1 MLYNS
6 FVAYP
11 IEIVRFTVNRAEF
24 YTGEPVEPSDL
35 WFRDAFIDQIWEKL
49 RRQHVLI
56 SAPRRTGKTSVMN
69 HLANKPRDEFLVVYQ
84 NVQDLSHPAQ
94 LFQTIL
100 ENFYEQNQELTK
112 QLAHSGFGILRIAFE
127 CLRKNVDSV
136 SGGGFK
142 IALRNSDPEWDKNWK
157 QHGESLLAAIR
168 KSQRPV
174 LLIID
179 ELPDLILE
187 MRDRDETLVRD
198 FLAWFR
204 VQRQHPTPAQDS
216 VRWLIGGSVNL
227 ASTLDELGEVAAI
240 NDIAIE
246 HLPVL
251 TNDQVIEFVER
262 MLEGREVPFEKDVP
276 AMVSKRLGRPIP
288 LFLQLATQDIF
299 RSWRLNTRTIT
310 SKDVNSIFDA
320 MISSQA
326 AQDKLQHY
334 HSRIKLHYKEP
345 KRSAAYAILGQLSQ
359 TSSKGLSRRAL
370 LSEFVGHLDEQG
382 LTETEPDKRRQFN
395 QLMRDLENDF
405 YISEIDDENYDFAS
419 GLMKAWWRKY
429 YA

>member
-1 MLYNS
+1 MK
-6 FVAYP
+6 
-11 IEIVRFTVNRAEF
+11 RAEF

-35 WFRDAFIDQIWEKL
+35 WFRDVFIDQIWEKL

-69 HLANKPRDEFLVVYQ
+69 HLAIKPRDGFLVVYQ

-112 QLAHSGFGILRIAFE
+112 QLAHSGFGILRSALE
-127 CLRKNVDSV
+127 YVRKNVDSV

-187 MRDRDETLVRD
+187 MRDRDEALVRD

-204 VQRQHPTPAQDS
+204 VQRQHPTPAQDR

-246 HLPVL
+246 QLPVL
-251 TNDQVIEFVER
+251 TNDQVIEFVDR
-262 MLEGREVPFEKDVP
+262 MLDGREVPFEKDVP
-276 AMVSKRLGRPIP
+276 AMVAKRLGRPIP

-299 RSWRLNTRTIT
+299 RSWRLNPRTIT
-310 SKDVNSIFDA
+310 AKDVNSIFDA

-345 KRSAAYAILGQLSQ
+345 KQSAAYAILGQLSQ
-359 TSSKGLSRRAL
+359 SSLQGLSRRSL
-370 LSEFVGHLDEQG
+370 LREFTGHLDAQDWKAS
-382 LTETEPDKRRQFN
+382 EPDKRRQFN

-405 YISEIDDENYDFAS
+405 YITEIDDENYDFAS

>member
-1 MLYNS
+1 MK
-6 FVAYP
+6 
-11 IEIVRFTVNRAEF
+11 RAEF
-24 YTGEPVEPSDL
+24 YTGEPVEPLDL
-35 WFRDAFIDQIWEKL
+35 WFRDPFIDQIWEKL

-69 HLANKPRDEFLVVYQ
+69 HLASNPRDGYLVVYQ

-100 ENFYEQNQELTK
+100 ENFFELNQELTK
-112 QLAHSGFGILRIAFE
+112 QLAISGFGMLKNAIEFV
-127 CLRKNVDSV
+127 RKNVDSV
-136 SGGGFK
+136 SAGGFK
-142 IALRNSDPEWDKNWK
+142 IALRNSDPDWERNWK

-187 MRDRDETLVRD
+187 MRDRDETIVRD

-204 VQRQHPTPAQDS
+204 VQRQNPVPSQDR

-227 ASTLDELGEVAAI
+227 TSTLDELGEVAAI

-246 HLPVL
+246 TLPAL
-251 TNDQVIEFVER
+251 TRDQVIEFVTQ
-262 MLEGREVPFEKDVP
+262 MLGAREVPHDSDVS
-276 AMVSKRLGRPIP
+276 ATVAKRLGRPIP
-288 LFLQLATQDIF
+288 LFLQLATQDIY
-299 RSWRLNTRTIT
+299 RSWRSNPRKI
-310 SKDVNSIFDA
+310 SAKDVNAIFDA

-334 HSRIKLHYKEP
+334 HSRIKLHYKQP
-345 KRSAAYAILGQLSQ
+345 KQSAAYSILGQLSQ
-359 TSSKGLSRRAL
+359 SSSRGLSRRAL
-370 LSEFVGHLDEQG
+370 LSEFFGHLDAQG
-382 LTETEPDKRRQFN
+382 WKSSEPDKRRQFN

-405 YISEIDDENYDFAS
+405 YIVEIDDESYDFAS
-419 GLMKAWWRKY
+419 GLMKAWWKKY

>member
-1 MLYNS
+1 MK
-6 FVAYP
+6 
-11 IEIVRFTVNRAEF
+11 RAEF

-35 WFRDAFIDQIWEKL
+35 WFRDPFIDQVWETL

-69 HLANKPRDEFLVVYQ
+69 HLASKPRDGYLVVYQ

-100 ENFYEQNQELTK
+100 ENFFEQNQKLTE
-112 QLAHSGFGILRIAFE
+112 QLAHSGFGMLKSAMEFV
-127 CLRKNVDSV
+127 RKNVDSV
-136 SGGGFK
+136 SAGGFK
-142 IALRNSDPEWDKNWK
+142 IALRKSDPDWEKNWK

-168 KSQRPV
+168 KSQHPV

-187 MRDRDETLVRD
+187 MRDRDEALVRD

-204 VQRQHPTPAQDS
+204 VQRENPVPSQDR

-227 ASTLDELGEVAAI
+227 ASTLDELSEVAAI

-246 HLPVL
+246 TLPVL
-251 TNDQVIEFVER
+251 TEDQVIEFVTR
-262 MLEGREVPFEKDVP
+262 MLEGREVPFETDVP
-276 AMVSKRLGRPIP
+276 GKVAKRLGRPIP

-299 RSWRLNTRTIT
+299 RSWRNNPKTIT
-310 SKDVNSIFDA
+310 TKDVDAVFDA
-320 MISSQA
+320 LISSQA

-334 HSRIKLHYKEP
+334 HSRIKLHYKQP
-345 KRSAAYAILGQLSQ
+345 KQSAAYAILGQLSQ
-359 TSSKGLSRRAL
+359 SSSNGLTRRAL
-370 LSEFVGHLDEQG
+370 LSEFVTHLDDRGFE
-382 LTETEPDKRRQFN
+382 LNEPDKRRQFN
-395 QLMRDLENDF
+395 HLMRDLENDF
-405 YISEIDDENYDFAS
+405 YIVEIDDASYDFAS
-419 GLMKAWWRKY
+419 GLMKAWWKKY

>member
-1 MLYNS
+1 MKR
-6 FVAYP
+6 V
-11 IEIVRFTVNRAEF
+11 EF

-35 WFRDAFIDQIWEKL
+35 WFRDPFIDQVWETL
-49 RRQHVLI
+49 LRQHVLI

-69 HLANKPRDEFLVVYQ
+69 HLASKPREGYLVVYQ

-100 ENFYEQNQELTK
+100 ENFYEQNQKLTE
-112 QLAHSGFGILRIAFE
+112 QLARSGFGILKKAIEFA
-127 CLRKNVDSV
+127 RKNVDSV
-136 SGGGFK
+136 SAGGFK
-142 IALRNSDPEWDKNWK
+142 IALRKSDPDWERNWK

-168 KSQRPV
+168 KSQHPV

-187 MRDRDETLVRD
+187 MRDRDEEMVRD

-204 VQRQHPTPAQDS
+204 VQRQNPVPSQDR

-246 HLPVL
+246 TLPVL
-251 TNDQVIEFVER
+251 TEDQVIEFVTR
-262 MLEGREVPFEKDVP
+262 MLAGREVPYETDVP
-276 AMVSKRLGRPIP
+276 RTVAKRLGRPIP

-299 RSWRLNTRTIT
+299 RSWRNNPKTIT
-310 SKDVNSIFDA
+310 TKDVNAVFDA

-326 AQDKLQHY
+326 SQDKLQHY
-334 HSRIKLHYKEP
+334 HSRIKLHYKQP
-345 KRSAAYAILGQLSQ
+345 KQSAAYAILGQLSQ
-359 TSSKGLSRRAL
+359 SSSSGLSRRAL
-370 LSEFVGHLDEQG
+370 LSEFFRHLDTQNWEAS
-382 LTETEPDKRRQFN
+382 EPEKRRQFN
-395 QLMRDLENDF
+395 HLMRDLENDF
-405 YISEIDDENYDFAS
+405 YIVEIDDESYDFAS

>member
-1 MLYNS
+1 MQ
-6 FVAYP
+6 
-11 IEIVRFTVNRAEF
+11 RAEF

-35 WFRDAFIDQIWEKL
+35 WFRDQFIDQIWEKL

-69 HLANKPRDEFLVVYQ
+69 HLASNPREGYLVVYQ

-100 ENFYEQNQELTK
+100 ENFFEQNQELTK
-112 QLAHSGFGILRIAFE
+112 QLAHSGFGVLKIALEFV
-127 CLRKNVDSV
+127 RKNVDSL
-136 SGGGFK
+136 SAGGFK
-142 IALRNSDPEWDKNWK
+142 IALRKSDPDWDKNWK

-179 ELPDLILE
+179 ELPDLILG
-187 MRDRDETLVRD
+187 MRDRDEILVRD

-204 VQRQHPTPAQDS
+204 VQRQSPVPAQDR

-246 HLPVL
+246 TLPVL
-251 TNDQVIEFVER
+251 TDEQVIEFVTR
-262 MLEGREVPFEKDVP
+262 MLDSREVPFEKDVP
-276 AMVSKRLGRPIP
+276 QTVAKRLGRPIP
-288 LFLQLATQDIF
+288 LFLQLATQDVY
-299 RSWRLNTRTIT
+299 RSWRLNPRKINA
-310 SKDVNSIFDA
+310 KDVSAIFDA

-345 KRSAAYAILGQLSQ
+345 KQSAAYSILGQLSQ
-359 TSSKGLSRRAL
+359 SSARGLSRRAL
-370 LSEFVGHLDEQG
+370 LSEFLGHLDAQG
-382 LTETEPDKRRQFN
+382 WTANDPDKRRQFN

-405 YISEIDDENYDFAS
+405 YIVEIDDESYDFAS

>member
-1 MLYNS
+1 
-6 FVAYP
+6 
-11 IEIVRFTVNRAEF
+11 
-24 YTGEPVEPSDL
+24 
-35 WFRDAFIDQIWEKL
+35 
-49 RRQHVLI
+49 
-56 SAPRRTGKTSVMN
+56 MN
-69 HLANKPRDEFLVVYQ
+69 HLANKPRDGFLVIYQ

-112 QLAHSGFGILRIAFE
+112 QLAHSGFGILRSALE
-127 CLRKNVDSV
+127 YVRKNVDSV

-168 KSQRPV
+168 KSQRQV

-187 MRDRDETLVRD
+187 MRDRDEALVRD

-204 VQRQHPTPAQDS
+204 VQRQHPTPAQDR

-246 HLPVL
+246 QLPVL
-251 TNDQVIEFVER
+251 TNDQVIEFVNR
-262 MLEGREVPFEKDVP
+262 MLDGREVPFEKEVP
-276 AMVSKRLGRPIP
+276 AVVAKRLGRPIP

-299 RSWRLNTRTIT
+299 RSWRLNPRTIT
-310 SKDVNSIFDA
+310 AKDVNSIFDA

-345 KRSAAYAILGQLSQ
+345 KQSAAYAILGQLSQ
-359 TSSKGLSRRAL
+359 SSLQGLSRRSL
-370 LSEFVGHLDEQG
+370 LREFTGHLDAQDWKAS
-382 LTETEPDKRRQFN
+382 EPDKRRQFN

-405 YISEIDDENYDFAS
+405 YITEIDDENYDFAS

>member
-1 MLYNS
+1 MKR
-6 FVAYP
+6 V
-11 IEIVRFTVNRAEF
+11 EF

-35 WFRDAFIDQIWEKL
+35 WFRDPYIDQVWETL

-69 HLANKPRDEFLVVYQ
+69 HLASKPRDGYLVVYQ

-112 QLAHSGFGILRIAFE
+112 QLAHSGFGMLKSALEFV
-127 CLRKNVDSV
+127 RKNVDSV
-136 SGGGFK
+136 SAGGFK
-142 IALRNSDPEWDKNWK
+142 IALRNSDPDWEKNWK

-174 LLIID
+174 LIIID
-179 ELPDLILE
+179 ELPDLILR
-187 MRDRDETLVRD
+187 MRDRDDALVRD

-204 VQRQHPTPAQDS
+204 VQRQNPVPSQDP

-246 HLPVL
+246 TLPVL
-251 TNDQVIEFVER
+251 TDDQVIEFVTR
-262 MLEGREVPFEKDVP
+262 MLEPREVPYETDVP
-276 AMVSKRLGRPIP
+276 RTVVKRLGRPIP
-288 LFLQLATQDIF
+288 LFLQLSTQDIV
-299 RSWRLNTRTIT
+299 RSWQNNTRTIT
-310 SKDVNSIFDA
+310 TKDVDAIFDA

-334 HSRIKLHYKEP
+334 HSRIKLHYKQP
-345 KRSAAYAILGQLSQ
+345 KQSAAYSILGQLSL
-359 TSSKGLSRRAL
+359 SSPSGLSRRAL
-370 LSEFVGHLDEQG
+370 LSEFVRHLDAQG
-382 LTETEPDKRRQFN
+382 LEMNEPDRRRQFN
-395 QLMRDLENDF
+395 HLMRDLENDF
-405 YISEIDDENYDFAS
+405 YIVEIDDESYDFAS
-419 GLMKAWWRKY
+419 GLMKAWWKRY

>member
-1 MLYNS
+1 MQ
-6 FVAYP
+6 
-11 IEIVRFTVNRAEF
+11 RAEF

-35 WFRDAFIDQIWEKL
+35 WFRDQFIDQIWEKL
-49 RRQHVLI
+49 GRQHVLI

-69 HLANKPRDEFLVVYQ
+69 HLANTPREGYLVVYQ

-100 ENFYEQNQELTK
+100 ENFFEQNQELTK
-112 QLAHSGFGILRIAFE
+112 QLAHSGFGVLKIALEFV
-127 CLRKNVDSV
+127 RKNVDSV
-136 SGGGFK
+136 SAGGFK
-142 IALRNSDPEWDKNWK
+142 IALRKSDPDWDKNWK

-179 ELPDLILE
+179 ELPDLILG
-187 MRDRDETLVRD
+187 MRDRDESLVRD

-204 VQRQHPTPAQDS
+204 VQRQNPVPAQDR

-246 HLPVL
+246 TLPVL
-251 TNDQVIEFVER
+251 TEDQVIEFVTR
-262 MLEGREVPFEKDVP
+262 MLDSRDVPFEKDVP
-276 AMVSKRLGRPIP
+276 QTVAKRLGRPIP
-288 LFLQLATQDIF
+288 LFLQLATQDVY
-299 RSWRLNTRTIT
+299 RSWRLNPRKINT
-310 SKDVNSIFDA
+310 KDANAIFDA

-345 KRSAAYAILGQLSQ
+345 KQSAAYSILGQLSQ
-359 TSSKGLSRRAL
+359 SSARGLSRRAL
-370 LSEFVGHLDEQG
+370 
-382 LTETEPDKRRQFN
+382 
-395 QLMRDLENDF
+395 
-405 YISEIDDENYDFAS
+405 
-419 GLMKAWWRKY
+419 
-429 YA
+429 

>member
-1 MLYNS
+1 
-6 FVAYP
+6 VK
-11 IEIVRFTVNRAEF
+11 RAEF

-49 RRQHVLI
+49 KRQHVLI

-69 HLANKPRDEFLVVYQ
+69 HLASKPRDGFLVIYQ

-112 QLAHSGFGILRIAFE
+112 QLAHSGFGILRSALE
-127 CLRKNVDSV
+127 YVRKNVDSV

-187 MRDRDETLVRD
+187 MRDRDEALVRD

-204 VQRQHPTPAQDS
+204 VQRQHPTPAQDR

-246 HLPVL
+246 QLPVL
-251 TNDQVIEFVER
+251 TNDQVIEFVNR
-262 MLEGREVPFEKDVP
+262 MLDGREVPFEKEVP
-276 AMVSKRLGRPIP
+276 AVVAKRLGRPIP

-299 RSWRLNTRTIT
+299 RSWRLNPRTIT
-310 SKDVNSIFDA
+310 AKDVNSIFDA

-345 KRSAAYAILGQLSQ
+345 KQSAAYAILGQLSQ
-359 TSSKGLSRRAL
+359 SSLQGLSRRSL
-370 LSEFVGHLDEQG
+370 LREFTGHLDAQDWKAS
-382 LTETEPDKRRQFN
+382 EPDKRRQFN

-405 YISEIDDENYDFAS
+405 YITEIDDENYDFAS

>member
-1 MLYNS
+1 MKR
-6 FVAYP
+6 VD
-11 IEIVRFTVNRAEF
+11 F

-35 WFRDAFIDQIWEKL
+35 WFRDPYIDQVWETL

-69 HLANKPRDEFLVVYQ
+69 HLARNPREGYLVVYQ

-100 ENFYEQNQELTK
+100 ENFFEQSQDLTN
-112 QLAHSGFGILRIAFE
+112 QLAQSGFGMLKRAIEIVR
-127 CLRKNVDSV
+127 NSVDSV
-136 SGGGFK
+136 SAGGFK
-142 IALRNSDPEWDKNWK
+142 IALRNSDPDWEKHWK
-157 QHGESLLAAIR
+157 EHGDSLLAAIR

-204 VQRQHPTPAQDS
+204 VQRQNPVPSQDP

-246 HLPVL
+246 TLPVL
-251 TNDQVIEFVER
+251 TDDQVIEFVTR
-262 MLEGREVPFEKDVP
+262 MLNAREVPYETDVP
-276 AMVSKRLGRPIP
+276 RTVVKRLGRPIP
-288 LFLQLATQDIF
+288 LFLQHATQDIV
-299 RSWRLNTRTIT
+299 RSWQNNTRTIT
-310 SKDVNSIFDA
+310 TKDVDAIFDA

-334 HSRIKLHYKEP
+334 HSRIKHHYKQP
-345 KRSAAYAILGQLSQ
+345 KQSAAYSILGQLSL
-359 TSSKGLSRRAL
+359 SSPSGLSRRAL
-370 LSEFVGHLDEQG
+370 LSEFIRHLDALG
-382 LTETEPDKRRQFN
+382 LEINEPDKRRQFN
-395 QLMRDLENDF
+395 HLMRDLENDF
-405 YISEIDDENYDFAS
+405 YIVEIDDESYDFAS
-419 GLMKAWWRKY
+419 GLMKAWWKKY

>member
-1 MLYNS
+1 MK
-6 FVAYP
+6 
-11 IEIVRFTVNRAEF
+11 RAEF

-35 WFRDAFIDQIWEKL
+35 WFRDAFIDQIREKL
-49 RRQHVLI
+49 KRQHVLI

-69 HLANKPRDEFLVVYQ
+69 HLASKPRDGFLVIYQ

-112 QLAHSGFGILRIAFE
+112 QLAHSGFGILRSALE
-127 CLRKNVDSV
+127 YVRKNVDSV

-168 KSQRPV
+168 KSQRQV

-187 MRDRDETLVRD
+187 MRDRDEALVRD

-204 VQRQHPTPAQDS
+204 VQRQHPTPAQDR

-246 HLPVL
+246 QLPVL
-251 TNDQVIEFVER
+251 TNDQVIEFVNR
-262 MLEGREVPFEKDVP
+262 MLDGREVPFEKDVP
-276 AMVSKRLGRPIP
+276 AMVAKRLGRPIP

-299 RSWRLNTRTIT
+299 RSWRLNPRTIT
-310 SKDVNSIFDA
+310 AKDVNSIFDA

-345 KRSAAYAILGQLSQ
+345 KQSAAYAILGQLSQ
-359 TSSKGLSRRAL
+359 SSLQGLSRRSL
-370 LSEFVGHLDEQG
+370 LREFTRHLDAQDWKAS
-382 LTETEPDKRRQFN
+382 EPDKRRQFN

-405 YISEIDDENYDFAS
+405 YITEIDDENYDFAS

>member
-1 MLYNS
+1 MKR
-6 FVAYP
+6 V
-11 IEIVRFTVNRAEF
+11 EF

-35 WFRDAFIDQIWEKL
+35 WFRDPYIDQVWETL

-69 HLANKPRDEFLVVYQ
+69 HLARNPREGYLVVYQ

-100 ENFYEQNQELTK
+100 ENFFEQSQDLTN
-112 QLAHSGFGILRIAFE
+112 QLAQSGFGMLKRAIEIVR
-127 CLRKNVDSV
+127 NSVDSV
-136 SGGGFK
+136 SAGGFK
-142 IALRNSDPEWDKNWK
+142 IALRNSDPYWEKHWK
-157 QHGESLLAAIR
+157 EHGDSLLAAIR

-204 VQRQHPTPAQDS
+204 VQRQNPVPSQDP

-227 ASTLDELGEVAAI
+227 TSTLDELGEVAAI

-246 HLPVL
+246 TLPVL
-251 TNDQVIEFVER
+251 TDDQVIEFVRR
-262 MLEGREVPFEKDVP
+262 MLEGREVPYEPDAP
-276 AMVSKRLGRPIP
+276 WTALKRLGRPIP
-288 LFLQLATQDIF
+288 LFLQLATQDIV
-299 RSWRLNTRTIT
+299 RSWRNNPRTIT
-310 SKDVNSIFDA
+310 AKDVDAVFDA
-320 MISSQA
+320 LISSQA

-334 HSRIKLHYKEP
+334 HSRIKLHYKQP
-345 KRSAAYAILGQLSQ
+345 KQSAAYALLGQLSQ
-359 TSSKGLSRRAL
+359 SSSNGLSRRAL
-370 LSEFVGHLDEQG
+370 LSEFVRHLDAQSMEIN
-382 LTETEPDKRRQFN
+382 EPDKRRQFN
-395 QLMRDLENDF
+395 HLMRDLENDF
-405 YISEIDDENYDFAS
+405 YIVEIDDESYDFAS
-419 GLMKAWWRKY
+419 GLMKAWWKKY

>member
-1 MLYNS
+1 MKR
-6 FVAYP
+6 V
-11 IEIVRFTVNRAEF
+11 EF

-35 WFRDAFIDQIWEKL
+35 WFRDPFIDQVWETL
-49 RRQHVLI
+49 LRQHVLI

-69 HLANKPRDEFLVVYQ
+69 HLASKPRDGYLVVYQ

-100 ENFYEQNQELTK
+100 ENFYEQNQKLTE
-112 QLAHSGFGILRIAFE
+112 QLARSGFAILKKAIEFA
-127 CLRKNVDSV
+127 RKNVDSV
-136 SGGGFK
+136 SAGGFK
-142 IALRNSDPEWDKNWK
+142 IALRKSDPDWERNWK

-168 KSQRPV
+168 KSQHPV

-187 MRDRDETLVRD
+187 MRDRDEEMVRD

-204 VQRQHPTPAQDS
+204 VQRQNPVPSQDR

-246 HLPVL
+246 TLPVL
-251 TNDQVIEFVER
+251 TEDQVIEFVTR
-262 MLEGREVPFEKDVP
+262 MLAGREVPYETDVP
-276 AMVSKRLGRPIP
+276 RTVAKRLGRPIP

-299 RSWRLNTRTIT
+299 RSWRNNPKTIT
-310 SKDVNSIFDA
+310 TKDVNAVFDA

-326 AQDKLQHY
+326 SQDKLQHY
-334 HSRIKLHYKEP
+334 HSRIKLHYKQP
-345 KRSAAYAILGQLSQ
+345 KQSAAYAILGQLSQ
-359 TSSKGLSRRAL
+359 SSSSGLSRRAL
-370 LSEFVGHLDEQG
+370 LSEFFRHLDTQNWEAS
-382 LTETEPDKRRQFN
+382 EPEKRRQFN
-395 QLMRDLENDF
+395 HLMRDLENDF
-405 YISEIDDENYDFAS
+405 YIVEIDDESYDFAS